1 MMLWWMLRPA
11 EVINAEVINAE
22 VINAEAIDL
31 DADNPAGRLS
41 FGPGAGQ
48 PDQASRDARSPGR
61 SRHR

>member
-22 VINAEAIDL
+22 VINAEVIDF

-41 FGPGAGQ
+41 FGP
-48 PDQASRDARSPGR
+48 
-61 SRHR
+61 